1 MSATSPGQPT
11 GGPLPPGQQAAPGTG
26 QPPPEAAA
34 PAGQEPAAPPHP
46 RRVPRS
52 SREISVPSDV
62 TWHRVSIISP
72 FLEGWK
78 VFTGILAFVT
88 YQNIDEL
95 VSAYRFVRTHGVLH
109 AEYILYYLLGLVLL
123 LAAWAG
129 LGMLSW
135 WRRTYAV
142 DADGVYLRTG
152 VLHHQLRT
160 ARLPRIQSVDIVHP
174 LLGRILGLG
183 QLTVE
188 IAGGSDSRI
197 VIGYLRSSQLEEL
210 RDRILSLAAG
220 VVEDAPA
227 GTTRPVITGAVGAS
241 AVDAG
246 AASGASTA
254 AAAGTGGPPGQPG
267 AVVGRHQPAPSRTA
281 GAEEIEAASRAPRL
295 PGASAPREHPL
306 YEVDTGTLIGSILRS
321 GGLVGTVVVVVALL
335 ITGGVAL
342 VVEGGSLDVL
352 DLGRMVSIL
361 AAPVGAVTL
370 LWKRFNRGWG
380 FRAAATPTGI
390 RMRYGLTSDT
400 SQTLPP
406 GRVHVVGL
414 RQGLLWRSKDWWR
427 VSAGVAGRE
436 ANQDDSERHESTSDL
451 LPVGDRPT
459 ALRALWLVAPD
470 LGTADP
476 DGLLDS
482 ALTGM
487 DDDGVGPAGL
497 HAGSPG
503 RGFVRMSRR
512 GRIFAPLAWRRLA
525 ITLTDTCVIIRGGR
539 WARWVSIVPY
549 ERIQSLSVSQGPWSR
564 RLGLADLKLHMVST
578 SPTTSI
584 DHLRAQEARDLADE
598 ISRRALRRRS
608 REQLDRWLLRASAL
622 PQPASAPVASP
633 FAPGPDDGTHATGP
647 GASRTSG
654 GSGPGA
660 PAAGPPGIAGQAHQG
675 QQGSPGHRGSQ
686 GSQDSQGGPTRP

>member
-1 MSATSPGQPT
+1 MSAASSGRPAGDPLLPGQHANP
-11 GGPLPPGQQAAPGTG
+11 GAGQAPPGA
-26 QPPPEAAA
+26 AAA
-34 PAGQEPAAPPHP
+34 PVGRAPAVSPNP
-46 RRVPRS
+46 RRESRS
-52 SREISVPSDV
+52 SRQIGVPSDV

-78 VFTGILAFVT
+78 VFTGILAFFT

-95 VSAYRFVRTHGVLH
+95 LSAYRFVRTHGVLH
-109 AEYILYYLLGLVLL
+109 AEYILYFLLGLVLL

-129 LGMLSW
+129 LGVLSW

-152 VLHHQLRT
+152 VLHHHLRT

-174 LLGRILGLG
+174 LLGRIFGLG

-220 VVEDAPA
+220 VEEHAPE
-227 GTTRPVITGAVGAS
+227 GTMSTVSTGAVGA
-241 AVDAG
+241 
-246 AASGASTA
+246 ASPATA
-254 AAAGTGGPPGQPG
+254 AGGGGPAGQPG
-267 AVVGRHQPAPSRTA
+267 AAVGQHPGSPARPA

-295 PGASAPREHPL
+295 PGASAPQEHPL
-306 YEVDTGTLIGSILRS
+306 YEVDTATLIGSILRS
-321 GGLVGTVVVVVALL
+321 GALVGTTALVVALL
-335 ITGGVAL
+335 LMTAL
-342 VVEGGSLDVL
+342 ALIMEGGSIGVS

-361 AAPVGAVTL
+361 AAPVGAATL

-380 FRAAATPTGI
+380 FKAAATPTGI

-400 SQTLPP
+400 SLTLPP

-436 ANQDDSERHESTSDL
+436 ARQDDSEHHESTSDL
-451 LPVGDRPT
+451 LPVGTRPT

-487 DDDGVGPAGL
+487 DDDGVGPAG
-497 HAGSPG
+497 APVGSPG

-539 WARWVSIVPY
+539 WARWVSVVPY

-564 RLGLADLKLHMVST
+564 RLGLADLSLHMVST
-578 SPTTSI
+578 SPSTSF
-584 DHLRAQEARDLADE
+584 DHLRAQEARDLAEE

-608 REQLDRWLLRASAL
+608 REQLDRWLLRATAL
-622 PQPASAPVASP
+622 PEPALRPVASP
-633 FAPGPDDGTHATGP
+633 FATGPD
-647 GASRTSG
+647 ASRTSG
-654 GSGPGA
+654 GGVAGSSGG
-660 PAAGPPGIAGQAHQG
+660 H
-675 QQGSPGHRGSQ
+675 SEHRGSSAP
-686 GSQDSQGGPTRP
+686 GAAGDPGEPGGPGRAAPAVRRSGP